1 MAVHSAR
8 PTLFPPQCLPSRR
21 PGAELMT
28 DPSPESARPDAG
40 QAPPGRR
47 AYFDL
52 FLVSFALLFAE
63 LACIRWFGST
73 VILLTYFT
81 NIVLMA
87 CVLGMSVGCLAA
99 SRGRDWINAV
109 LPLGLVAIALAC
121 WTLQAYQRGEMSV
134 AAGDQSAPQE
144 IFFGAES
151 VQKAPLGRTYPIEV
165 VAGLFYALIALMFV
179 GLGQVM
185 GRSFNAIPNRVAA
198 YTTNVVGSLAGIVAF
213 GLASYH
219 HTTPHLW
226 FTLAVGLTLYFVR
239 PPGPLQI
246 AGALA
251 LLLLIGWTSYSG
263 GEDHSL
269 VTWSPYYKILYH
281 PKTNIIDTNNIGHQ

>member
-1 MAVHSAR
+1 MA
-8 PTLFPPQCLPSRR
+8 
-21 PGAELMT
+21 
-28 DPSPESARPDAG
+28 DPSPESVSPDAG
-40 QAPPGRR
+40 QAPAGRR
-47 AYFDL
+47 AYL
-52 FLVSFALLFAE
+52 RLLLISFVLLFAE

-99 SRGRDWINAV
+99 ARGRNWINAV

-121 WTLQAYQRGEMSV
+121 WTLHAYERGEMSI

-151 VQKAPLGRTYPIEV
+151 VQRTPLGRTYPIEV

-185 GRSFNAIPNRVAA
+185 GRSFNAIP
-198 YTTNVVGSLAGIVAF
+198 
-213 GLASYH
+213 
-219 HTTPHLW
+219 
-226 FTLAVGLTLYFVR
+226 
-239 PPGPLQI
+239 
-246 AGALA
+246 
-251 LLLLIGWTSYSG
+251 
-263 GEDHSL
+263 
-269 VTWSPYYKILYH
+269 
-281 PKTNIIDTNNIGHQ
+281 